1 MTLKTSNAFLIVAN
15 GDFNAKSSNW
25 HTGDTT
31 TSEGSKIEA
40 ITSQF
45 GLQQIINEP
54 THIQGQSV
62 SCIDFIFSSQTNLVM
77 ILAIHLSLHQNCHH
91 QIIFAKFSLKVHYP
105 LPYEREVCH
114 FKKANTN
121 RIKKVIN

>member
-54 THIQGQSV
+54 THVQGNNYV
-62 SCIDFIFSSQTNLVM
+62 SCIDLIFSSQPNLV
-77 ILAIHLSLHQNCHH
+77 ISSGIHSTLLQNCHH
-91 QIIFAKFSLKVHYP
+91 
-105 LPYEREVCH
+105 
-114 FKKANTN
+114 
-121 RIKKVIN
+121 